1 MWRVR
6 QITFLANHS
15 YSMYQ
20 VGGFAIQS
28 QILISLFNVNPM
40 LLKSNIFICLFL
52 PIKPLIANEA
62 VFLTTSRDQEMPGID

>member
-1 MWRVR
+1 
-6 QITFLANHS
+6 
-15 YSMYQ
+15 MYQ

-28 QILISLFNVNPM
+28 QILISLINVNPM

-52 PIKPLIANEA
+52 PIKTLIANEA

>member
-1 MWRVR
+1 
-6 QITFLANHS
+6 
-15 YSMYQ
+15 MYQ
-20 VGGFAIQS
+20 IGGFAIQS

-52 PIKPLIANEA
+52 PIKTLIANEA

>member
-1 MWRVR
+1 
-6 QITFLANHS
+6 
-15 YSMYQ
+15 MYQ

-52 PIKPLIANEA
+52 PIKTLIANEA

>member
-1 MWRVR
+1 
-6 QITFLANHS
+6 
-15 YSMYQ
+15 MYQ

-40 LLKSNIFICLFL
+40 LLKSNMFICLFL
-52 PIKPLIANEA
+52 PIKTLIANEA

>member
-1 MWRVR
+1 
-6 QITFLANHS
+6 
-15 YSMYQ
+15 MYQ

-28 QILISLFNVNPM
+28 QILISLINVNPM

-52 PIKPLIANEA
+52 RIKTLIANEA

>member
-1 MWRVR
+1 
-6 QITFLANHS
+6 
-15 YSMYQ
+15 MYQ

-52 PIKPLIANEA
+52 PIKALIANEA
-62 VFLTTSRDQEMPGID
+62 VFLATSRDQEMPGTD

>member
-1 MWRVR
+1 
-6 QITFLANHS
+6 
-15 YSMYQ
+15 MYQ
-20 VGGFAIQS
+20 VSGFAIQS

-52 PIKPLIANEA
+52 PIKTLIANEA